1 MMDITRKLE
10 LLVTMKTGDH
20 WLDELGEC
28 SEATVSGIA
37 AEALAEIQRL
47 RQNEGYRSQG
57 MYMLMPSGQE
67 PKTVEWSAVNDP
79 TIAPVMPTPR
89 KRQVRVDI
97 LDRLKKA
104 GEMRPGTANSD
115 VNVYATPVSLT
126 WGDVDAAVKEIERLR
141 AHERASE
148 KWLAELVSPPTF
160 VMPQDWRSAVRSAT
174 IECDHQHQIIDASGA
189 VYMGI
194 KGWVRPE
201 LLPTLSPS
209 EREQAEKTLADAWV
223 PRSGTTIL
231 DKIDPDQLKPSTPN
245 EPAPEPWGSP
255 FAMNTENWK

>member
-1 MMDITRKLE
+1 MDITRKLE
-10 LLVTMKTGDH
+10 LLANVKAGHPTNLPEAGFDFNWSKQA
-20 WLDELGEC
+20 LAELC
-28 SEATVSGIA
+28 

-47 RQNEGYRSQG
+47 RIHETWRERG

-67 PKTVEWSAVNDP
+67 PQTVEWSTVNDP
-79 TIAPVMPTPR
+79 TIAPVIPTPR

-141 AHERASE
+141 THERASE
-148 KWLAELVSPPTF
+148 KWLADLMPYPAVTKSSLRPPTDE
-160 VMPQDWRSAVRSAT
+160 P
-174 IECDHQHQIIDASGA
+174 
-189 VYMGI
+189 
-194 KGWVRPE
+194 K
-201 LLPTLSPS
+201 
-209 EREQAEKTLADAWV
+209 
-223 PRSGTTIL
+223 
-231 DKIDPDQLKPSTPN
+231 PD
-245 EPAPEPWGSP
+245 PWGSP